1 MIQSG
6 FLSPLASVP
15 VAVYDRAVSLH
26 SEPAHYI
33 PQSGS
38 GQTGATEHADQ
49 VELSAAGRDLAAA
62 NAATFPPN
70 SGPAAEDPALQQQ
83 QTGPGTGADSDE
95 LTAEELRMVEELR
108 ARDREVRAHEA
119 AHLANAGQ
127 YSSGGASFTYQQGP
141 DGRRYAVGGEVGI
154 DTSKEQDPE
163 ATIRKMQAVRR
174 AALAPADP
182 SATDRSVAASAAA
195 RQAEAQH
202 ELQAEKLQAL
212 DTGATAPSTSTA
224 DEAPAVAAAT
234 DVNSAA
240 SSRRRF
246 EPMNRNG
253 HSALSIIA

>member
-6 FLSPLASVP
+6 FISPLASTP
-15 VAVYDRAVSLH
+15 VAVYDRAASLH

-38 GQTGATEHADQ
+38 GQTGANEHADL

-70 SGPAAEDPALQQQ
+70 SGPQAEDSAVQQQ
-83 QTGPGTGADSDE
+83 QAGPETGTDSEE

-127 YSSGGASFTYQQGP
+127 YASGGASFTYQQGP
-141 DGRRYAVGGEVGI
+141 DGRRYAVGGEVSI
-154 DTSKEQDPE
+154 DTGAEQDPK

-182 SATDRSVAASAAA
+182 SATDRSVAATAAA
-195 RQAEAQH
+195 RQAEAQR
-202 ELQAEKLQAL
+202 ELQAEKIQAL
-212 DTGATAPSTSTA
+212 DTGATNTTASTP
-224 DEAPAVAAAT
+224 DEAPAVTAVT
-234 DVNSAA
+234 DANSAA
-240 SSRRRF
+240 SPRRRF
-246 EPMNRNG
+246 EPIHRNG
-253 HSALSIIA
+253 HSALSIIV